1 MLDQHQQSVQYICF
15 LEYSLKRKVR
25 SESGVSVITILTSPK
40 PKYTNKDGKI
50 VEQEF
55 SCGHDCAYCPK
66 EPEIKLNLQ
75 IIDINPNFI
84 DIFGKELE
92 KYLTGLKKIG

>member
-1 MLDQHQQSVQYICF
+1 MF
-15 LEYSLKRKVR
+15 
-25 SESGVSVITILTSPK
+25 K

-75 IIDINPNFI
+75 VIDINPNINQIKVYTTDNISLISVLTYVVKENKRYDGI
-84 DIFGKELE
+84 DANFFSRKN
-92 KYLTGLKKIG
+92 Y